1 MLYYLA
7 HVYQGK
13 QENMERAKR
22 IARRLQMEH
31 PEHCIVCPLLT
42 FSHLQ
47 YGEMG
52 YDEELE
58 LCLDLLSVADVLIVA
73 SEPSKGVQEE
83 IEFAHK
89 VGMEVVYLA

>member
-13 QENMERAKR
+13 KENMERAKR

-31 PEHCIVCPLLT
+31 PEHCIVCPILN
-42 FSHLQ
+42 FSHLK

-52 YDEELE
+52 YRAEMD
-58 LCLDLLSVADVLIVA
+58 LCLDLLSACDVLIVA

-89 VGMEVVYLA
+89 VGMEVRYLA